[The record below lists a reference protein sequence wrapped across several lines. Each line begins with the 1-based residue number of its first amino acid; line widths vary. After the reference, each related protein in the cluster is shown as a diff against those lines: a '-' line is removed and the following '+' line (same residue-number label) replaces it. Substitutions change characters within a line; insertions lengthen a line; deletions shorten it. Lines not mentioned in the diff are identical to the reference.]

1 MKREKKKVW
10 YMQMSAVSLSEA
22 WNDPPPPAP
31 ASVPAEPTGRVSA
44 RRVAVVEETDDAA
57 EVAPPVAEA
66 QRPFDVSMHEDML
79 QELRALRLEE
89 SRRCTVY
96 LAIGGILFAIL
107 FMYIDRLQSQ
117 IRMLNTFLI
126 HRQMPTLAAVA
137 QAQPHMPTQLPAPW

>member
-1 MKREKKKVW
+1 
-10 YMQMSAVSLSEA
+10 MSAVSLSEA
-22 WNDPPPPAP
+22 WNDPPPQVP
-31 ASVPAEPTGRVSA
+31 ASVAVEPTGRVSA
-44 RRVAVVEETDDAA
+44 RRVAVVEETKDAA
-57 EVAPPVAEA
+57 EVAPPLAEA
-66 QRPFDVSMHEDML
+66 EQPPFYVSMHDEML